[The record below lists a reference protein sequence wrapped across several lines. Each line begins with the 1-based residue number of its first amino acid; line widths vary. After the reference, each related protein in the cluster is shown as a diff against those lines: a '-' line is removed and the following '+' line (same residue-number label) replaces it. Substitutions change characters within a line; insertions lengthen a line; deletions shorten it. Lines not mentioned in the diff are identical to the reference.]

1 MTEQELRAVIA
12 ANILAGMERIGVKSQ
27 AELSRLANIPQTTL
41 NIYMSPHRPKGL
53 PNLRHLVTLSKIFQ
67 METWELLCP
76 VSEAERNLMR
86 SMEEW
91 LKSKRGSDE
100 S

>member
-1 MTEQELRAVIA
+1 MTEQELRETIA
-12 ANILAGMERIGVKSQ
+12 ANIQSGMERLGIKSQ
-27 AELSRLANIPQTTL
+27 AELSRRANIPQTTL

-53 PNLRHLVTLSKIFQ
+53 PNLRHLFTLGNIFQ

-76 VSEAERNLMR
+76 VSEAERRLMR
-86 SMEEW
+86 SFEDWM
-91 LKSKRGSDE
+91 KAQRGSTG

>member
-1 MTEQELRAVIA
+1 MDEQELRVVIA
-12 ANILAGMERIGVKSQ
+12 TNIQAGMDRIGVRSQ
-27 AELSRLANIPQTTL
+27 AELSRLANVPQVTL
-41 NIYMSPHRPKGL
+41 NNYMNPQRPKGL
-53 PNLRHLVTLSKIFQ
+53 PNLKHLFTLSKIFH

-91 LKSKRGSDE
+91 LKSKRGSD
-100 S
+100 SG

>member
-1 MTEQELRAVIA
+1 MNEQELREVIA
-12 ANILAGMERIGVKSQ
+12 GNIQTAMERMGVKSQ

-41 NIYMSPHRPKGL
+41 NIYMSPQRPKGL
-53 PNLRHLVTLSKIFQ
+53 PNLKHLFTLSKIFG

-76 VSEAERNLMR
+76 ASEAERRLMR

-91 LKSKRGSDE
+91 MKAQRGTG
-100 S
+100 

>member
-1 MTEQELRAVIA
+1 MNEQELREVIA
-12 ANILAGMERIGVKSQ
+12 ANIQAGMERIGVKSQ

-53 PNLRHLVTLSKIFQ
+53 PNLRHLFTLSKIFQ
-67 METWELLCP
+67 VETWELLCP
-76 VSEAERNLMR
+76 ASEAERNVMR

-91 LKSKRGSDE
+91 LKTKRGSE
-100 S
+100 